1 MSDQDLKKTALNDW
15 HRARDAKMV
24 GFAGYELP
32 VTYPL
37 GLRGEH
43 EACRSAAAL
52 FDVSHMGQVSVTGP
66 GAVAYLESI
75 LPLNCA
81 DLALGKQAY
90 SFLLNADGGVLDD
103 LMCARLG
110 DTLDD
115 TRFELVVNGACKAAD
130 LAHMQAQATGFDVS
144 LQVRERALIALQ
156 GPRAAEALA
165 QTDLKAATDLKFME
179 VCEPLPGYG
188 VSRSGYTGEDGFEIA
203 LPNADVAAI
212 CDQLC
217 GHDFVEPAGLGA
229 RDSLRLEAGLCLYGQ
244 DLDTSITPLDASLGW
259 AVPKNRSGYLGAE
272 KLAAQR
278 AGSPDYA
285 LIGLLPEGRAPW
297 RAGVKLFDG
306 EGQEVG
312 LVTSGT
318 FSPTLDRPI
327 ALARVQR
334 AAAKADQFIGEL
346 RGKRV
351 PCQRTK
357 LPFVKKSYA
366 K

>member
-1 MSDQDLKKTALNDW
+1 MSDQDLRKTALNDW
-15 HRARDAKMV
+15 HRARDAKLV

-43 EACRSAAAL
+43 EACRKAAAL

-66 GAVAYLESI
+66 DAVAYLERI

-81 DLALGKQAY
+81 DLALGTQAY
-90 SFLLNADGGVLDD
+90 SFLLNAEGGVMDD
-103 LMCARLG
+103 LMCARLE
-110 DTLDD
+110 D
-115 TRFELVVNGACKAAD
+115 TRFELVVNGACKVAD
-130 LAHMQAQATGFDVS
+130 MAHMRAQAEDFDVS
-144 LQVRERALIALQ
+144 LEVRERALIALQ

-165 QTDLKAATDLKFME
+165 TTELKVATELKFMQ
-179 VCEPLPGYG
+179 VCEPLPGYA

-203 LPNADVAAI
+203 LPNEAVAAF

-217 GHDFVEPAGLGA
+217 AHEFVEPAGLGA

-244 DLDTSITPLDASLGW
+244 DLDTGITPLDASLGW
-259 AVPKNRSGYLGAE
+259 AVPKDRSGYIGAE
-272 KLAAQR
+272 KLIQQR
-278 AGSPDYA
+278 ASSPDYA
-285 LIGLLPEGRAPW
+285 LVGLLPEGRAPW
-297 RAGVKLFDG
+297 RAGVKIFDADG
-306 EGQEVG
+306 NEVG
-312 LVTSGT
+312 HVTSGT
-318 FSPTLDRPI
+318 FSPTLEHPI
-327 ALARVQR
+327 ALARVKKS
-334 AAAKADQFIGEL
+334 AAKADSFIGEL
-346 RGKRV
+346 RGKQV